1 MDQFGQ
7 NGLFMDFSDQSIDMF
22 AMAPSSEQATSK
34 GAQIPMA
41 NADQHSSQDNKGNL
55 DTIYVLLKLIVEY
68 QVKMGQQLTDLQ
80 QKVEQKID
88 QQSQKLEQKIDQQS
102 QKLEQKIDQQNQK
115 LEHKIHQQSER
126 FEKQETCLL
135 ERSQMIIERVNECA
149 GMLEMNSLG
158 RLRYTD
164 SEYSNDHDS
173 LNGPSYTDS
182 EFGQGSESSFPELDY
197 P

>member
-1 MDQFGQ
+1 
-7 NGLFMDFSDQSIDMF
+7 
-22 AMAPSSEQATSK
+22 
-34 GAQIPMA
+34 
-41 NADQHSSQDNKGNL
+41 
-55 DTIYVLLKLIVEY
+55 
-68 QVKMGQQLTDLQ
+68 MGQQLTDLQ

-102 QKLEQKIDQQNQK
+102 QKLE
-115 LEHKIHQQSER
+115 HKIHQQSER
-126 FEKQETCLL
+126 FEKQEICLL

-182 EFGQGSESSFPELDY
+182 EFGQDSESSFPELDY